1 MGELSLSTLAKLAEV
16 IGASTIVTGLIFGW
30 IQLRQYRVQQRDA
43 VATNLMQAFYS
54 RDLAQVIALLQ
65 TVPDGIRQV
74 ELRARGEEY
83 VAAAVTVTTSTDAA
97 PAHIKYRD
105 WKPG

>member
-43 VATNLMQAFYS
+43 VATNLMQTFYS
-54 RDLAQVIALLQ
+54 RDLAQAIALLQ

-74 ELRARGEEY
+74 ELRARGEDRHHGHHFYRRRTRSHQVPRLE
-83 VAAAVTVTTSTDAA
+83 TTLSL
-97 PAHIKYRD
+97 
-105 WKPG
+105 